1 MVKVKRLVLDV
12 LKPHQPDILEFAC
25 AIARC
30 GADLHV
36 KLAVS
41 EMDERTEST
50 VISIAGEDINLVRVR
65 AAIEDLGGSLHSID
79 EAEVVGSPDS
89 E

>member
-1 MVKVKRLVLDV
+1 MIQVKRLVLDV
-12 LKPHQPDILEFAC
+12 LKPHKPDVLEFAC

-30 GADLHV
+30 GTNLRV
-36 KLAVS
+36 KLSVS

-50 VISIAGEDINLVRVR
+50 VISIQGEDIDLALVR

-79 EAEVVGSPDS
+79 EAEVVGSPAPD
-89 E
+89 